1 MKQINEDKQMTDVW
15 QLPAIARWEKIMRKT
30 SHTGYI
36 DTISN
41 RTGIAII
48 SDSGALQQNHYT

>member
-1 MKQINEDKQMTDVW
+1 MKQINEDKQITDVW

-36 DTISN
+36 DTINN

-48 SDSGALQQNHYT
+48 SDSGAL